1 MKTIISVC
9 AMILA
14 TILVSCKDDVAKI
27 NLPADNEAIPLSQ
40 EFEKFL
46 IDNKIDSEAKPDGQ
60 IRFNAIK
67 DVDSLNIR
75 LEGNGNSLKGLEH
88 FTNLKYL
95 KFTGY
100 QRPTNETNQYY
111 YAFSSGVINTYIPS
125 IDTLDVSKNIKLEFV
140 ECSGL
145 GDGGGHS
152 SSVGY
157 LKLGN
162 NDQLK
167 TIIARRTM
175 MNSLDLSGLPNLE
188 NLDILECYNLQ
199 AVNIC
204 SNKKLNTLNSWQVK
218 QFYISSLTSV
228 RSNWETGSAAFNECK

>member
-1 MKTIISVC
+1 MKTILSVF

-14 TILVSCKDDVAKI
+14 TIIIGCKDDVPKI
-27 NLPADNEAIPLSQ
+27 DLPADNDAIPLSL

-46 IDNKIDSEAKPDGQ
+46 IDNKIDRDPKPDGQ
-60 IRFNAIK
+60 IRFSEIK

-100 QRPTNETNQYY
+100 QLPTNETNQYY
-111 YAFSSGVINTYIPS
+111 YALSSGVINAYIPS
-125 IDTLDVSKNIKLEFV
+125 IDTLDVSKNVKLEFV

-145 GDGGGHS
+145 GDGGGYA

-167 TIIARRTM
+167 TIAARRTM
-175 MNSLDLSGLPNLE
+175 MSSLDISGLPNLE
-188 NLDILECYNLQ
+188 NLDI
-199 AVNIC
+199 
-204 SNKKLNTLNSWQVK
+204 W
-218 QFYISSLTSV
+218 
-228 RSNWETGSAAFNECK
+228 SATIYRL